1 MRVSGCFSVCD
12 LLRGAAAVVLGGLR
26 LMGGLVGGICF
37 ACVILVGFK
46 FASLWEFVY
55 GIDDL
60 PAFSF
65 AAAGHGLESF
75 VFALG
80 CCLDVAGLD
89 LSLVVVV
96 WLL

>member
-1 MRVSGCFSVCD
+1 M
-12 LLRGAAAVVLGGLR
+12 
-26 LMGGLVGGICF
+26 GGICF

-46 FASLWEFVY
+46 FASLWGLCMVLM
-55 GIDDL
+55 ICRRL
-60 PAFSF
+60 ALRLLWR
-65 AAAGHGLESF
+65 GLESF
-75 VFALG
+75 VFVLG